1 MPQLVGDILDK
12 MAKNRMEITKYK
24 INIFL
29 AKQWENIWNGK
40 GVGGEGAKAIFWGS
54 GEDSSHQAKLIM
66 VCLNLDTTL

>member
-29 AKQWENIWNGK
+29 AKQYENIWNGK
-40 GVGGEGAKAIFWGS
+40 GRGAYFGVIGRIHHGVPKPGY
-54 GEDSSHQAKLIM
+54 
-66 VCLNLDTTL
+66 DTVRWW